1 MMNNFLQQIPSELLQ
16 LLAEIGYV
24 GVNNGFFKESQ
35 AIFDA
40 VVKARP
46 DSLDALLA
54 QGIGHIF
61 SGQIANGSKIL
72 FKVLEKNPENE
83 LAKSFLAIA
92 FKMTHVDSHA
102 VAAAESVVKYGEN
115 PSAKQLAQA
124 LLDTYQKELSPMD
137 LQTQQAS
144 QFSKT
149 SHSPS

>member
-1 MMNNFLQQIPSELLQ
+1 MMNNFLQQIPGELLQ

-35 AIFDA
+35 VIFDA
-40 VVKARP
+40 IVKARP

-54 QGIGHIF
+54 QGIGRIF

-83 LAKSFLAIA
+83 LAKSFLAVA
-92 FKMTHVDSHA
+92 FKMTNVDSHA
-102 VAAAESVVKYGEN
+102 IAAAESVVKYGEN
-115 PSAKQLAQA
+115 PSAQQLAQA
-124 LLDTYQKELSPMD
+124 ILDTYKKELSPMD

-144 QFSKT
+144 QFSQT
-149 SHSPS
+149 SNALP